1 MRPPLMRLPRRLPL
15 QVLQIVLSQTHGAP
29 ALRQLRPDER
39 KQILRVGGGLDVVG
53 AVLVYQI
60 EGALRHAGEV
70 VDIRSRVVKV
80 FFLRMAWTSCF

>member
-1 MRPPLMRLPRRLPL
+1 MRLPLMRLPRRLPL

-53 AVLVYQI
+53 AVLVTRSKVLSGTPGKSWI
-60 EGALRHAGEV
+60 SGAG
-70 VDIRSRVVKV
+70 S
-80 FFLRMAWTSCF
+80 

>member
-1 MRPPLMRLPRRLPL
+1 MRPPLMRLLRRLPL
-15 QVLQIVLSQTHGAP
+15 QVRQIVLSQTHGAP

>member
-39 KQILRVGGGLDVVG
+39 KQVLRVGVTDKD
-53 AVLVYQI
+53 Q
-60 EGALRHAGEV
+60 
-70 VDIRSRVVKV
+70 
-80 FFLRMAWTSCF
+80 